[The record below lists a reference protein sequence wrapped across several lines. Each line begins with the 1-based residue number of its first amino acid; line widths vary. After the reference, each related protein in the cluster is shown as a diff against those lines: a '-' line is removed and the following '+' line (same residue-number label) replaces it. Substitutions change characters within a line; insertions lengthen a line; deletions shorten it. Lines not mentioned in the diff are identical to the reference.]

1 MPNRVS
7 KNAELVW
14 TRMVAVSGLLLDR
27 IEAALKKEGLPPLS
41 WYDVLLE
48 VERAGP
54 GGIRPFE
61 IKERLLLPQYGA
73 SRLLKRLTEA
83 GYVATADCVEDGRGQ
98 VVTIT
103 PSGRDI
109 RARMWPIYSAAL
121 RTDVQEKLT
130 DAEAEQLAELL
141 GKLRPT

>member
-1 MPNRVS
+1 M
-7 KNAELVW
+7 
-14 TRMVAVSGLLLDR
+14 TGVSGLLLDR
-27 IEAALKKEGLPPLS
+27 IESALKKEGLPPLS

-61 IKERLLLPQYGA
+61 IKERLLLPQYGT
-73 SRLLKRLTEA
+73 SRLLKRLTET
-83 GYVATADCVEDGRGQ
+83 GYVTTSDCVEDGRGQ

-109 RARMWPIYSAAL
+109 RARMWPIYSATL

-141 GKLRPT
+141 GKLRPI